1 MKTKKPSRVFS
12 YILHQIYNERRANWA
27 LLAEL
32 LIVSCIV
39 WYNVDS
45 SYVMFMRSA
54 EPLGFDQTNCYNV
67 GVSRLDADAVGYD
80 PAHPV
85 EPDITVADKLALI
98 DRIRHDEDIEAAAYS
113 LRCDPYDGSSMFN
126 RIHYDTLST
135 PVRILMC
142 EPDMIKVF
150 RYKSVD
156 GRTPEQLAAVLKD
169 RNILLGGEVFG
180 MSADSLSRLI
190 GREMVIRS
198 YDTLPRRL
206 AGVIEPIKRF
216 TWEEVKDT
224 RVIMMP
230 MINYVLEENDFMTP
244 VISIRVKDSR
254 AKGFEERFRQKIK
267 GQKLR
272 VGNYFVSDIN
282 SYDRRQYDSESSI
295 RQETRNSVVIIVF
308 LLVNVFLGLLGTFW
322 FRTQHRFSEIG
333 LQKVIG
339 ATNTDITLRLLAEGV
354 VLLTLAFLPS
364 LLIDF
369 GIGYH
374 QLTDYY
380 QGETQGTGRFAVCAA
395 ITYALMLLI
404 IGLGIWFPALRATK
418 ANPVEVLR
426 GE

>member
-39 WYNVDS
+39 WYMVDS
-45 SYVMFMRSA
+45 AYVIVKLRN
-54 EPLGFDQTNCYNV
+54 EPKGFDQTNCYRVIFN
-67 GVSRLDADAVGYD
+67 RLDADAVGYD
-80 PAHPV
+80 PAHPDSA
-85 EPDITVADKLALI
+85 DIKIADLLALA
-98 DRIRHDEDIEAAAYS
+98 DRIRHDEDIEAAAWS
-113 LRCDPYDGSSMFN
+113 MRNDPYDGSSMTHG
-126 RIHYDTLST
+126 IKHDTLMNY
-135 PVRILMC
+135 VRMIIC
-142 EPDMIKVF
+142 EPDMFRVF
-150 RYKSVD
+150 RYKGVD
-156 GRTPEQLAAVLKD
+156 GKTPEELAALLKD
-169 RNILLGGEVFG
+169 RNVMLGGEMFG
-180 MSADSLSRLI
+180 MKDLTPLI
-190 GREMVIRS
+190 GKELETHIF
-198 YDTLPRRL
+198 DTLPCRL
-206 AGVIEPIKRF
+206 AAVVEPIKRF
-216 TWEEVKDT
+216 SREEVKFT
-224 RVIMMP
+224 RVLIIPFFNEALSGDIMP
-230 MINYVLEENDFMTP
+230 PSLA
-244 VISIRVKDSR
+244 IRVKDSH
-254 AKGFEERFRQKIK
+254 AKGFEERFRQKLK

-272 VGNYFVSDIN
+272 VGNYFVSDIL
-282 SYDRRQYDSESSI
+282 SYDTRQKDSEMKTNQQI
-295 RQETRNSVVIIVF
+295 RNNVVIIVF

-322 FRTQHRFSEIG
+322 FRTQHRFPEIG